1 MILKKIT
8 VGPNQTN
15 CYILGCD
22 SAKEA
27 VIIDPGADT
36 QDIKRAIEE
45 AGVAPRFIINTHG
58 HADHIASNKD
68 FRLPIYIHRLDADF
82 LRSPRKNMS
91 LFFGHFI
98 TSPAAE
104 HLLEGGE
111 KLNVGK
117 LTLEII
123 HTPGHTPGG
132 ICIKNNKIVF
142 TGDTLFKDG
151 VGRADLPGSSEKDL
165 FDSIKN
171 KLMVLG
177 DDIAVYPGHGPSST
191 IGKERKF
198 FYEGTNTA
206 IS

>member
-15 CYILGCD
+15 CYVLGCD
-22 SAKEA
+22 STKEA
-27 VIIDPGADT
+27 VIVDPGADT
-36 QDIKRAIEE
+36 PDIKRAIEE

-68 FRLPIYIHRLDADF
+68 FKLPIYIHKLDADF
-82 LRSPRKNMS
+82 LKSPHKNMS

-111 KLNVGK
+111 KINIGK
-117 LTLEII
+117 LTLEIV

-132 ICIKNNKIVF
+132 ISIKTGKTVF

-151 VGRADLPGSSEKDL
+151 VGRTDLPGSSEKDL
-165 FDSIKN
+165 FDSIVN

-177 DDIAVYPGHGPSST
+177 DDITIYPGHGPSST
-191 IGKERKF
+191 IGRERKNF
-198 FYEGTNTA
+198 L
-206 IS
+206 